1 LSHSQLALT
10 TLVDLRE
17 GSARA
22 SVPTGF
28 ADLDTVTGG
37 MAPELF
43 ESSRAAPDWGKACSS
58 PT

>member
-1 LSHSQLALT
+1 LSHSQLALI

-22 SVPTGF
+22 GVPTGF
-28 ADLDTVTGG
+28 ADLDRVTGG

-43 ESSRAAPDWGKACSS
+43 ESSRAAPD
-58 PT
+58 